1 MTNAILAIDKLLIA
15 NRGEIAVRIAR
26 GAGAL
31 GIASVAVYSDA
42 DTDAAHVQAADE
54 AVAIGAA
61 PASESYLVVDRII
74 AAAKATG
81 AQAIHPGY
89 GFLAENAA
97 FARAV
102 TDAGLIFVGP
112 TADAI
117 DLMGAKRAAKQRMIA
132 AGVPCVP
139 GYEGDDQS
147 DDVLLAEGQRIGFP
161 LMVKASAGGGGRGM
175 RLVEDPT
182 DLANAIRSARSE
194 AKSAFGSDELIL
206 EKAVLGARHVEIQV
220 LADHHGHVIHL
231 GERDCSV
238 QRRHQKVVEEA
249 PSPAVDDAL
258 RAKMGA
264 AAVEAAATIGY
275 RGAGTVE
282 FLLDGAGAFYFM
294 EMNTRLQVEHPV
306 TEMVTGLDLV
316 AWQLRIAAGE
326 RLTIEQDDVS
336 FKGHAIEVRLCLED
350 VTADFMPQTGR
361 IEEWVAPTGEGIR
374 VDHCLVSGQVISPHY
389 DSMAG
394 KLIAWGETRDI
405 ARRRLL
411 AALDE
416 MVLFGPTSNRDF
428 LVAILAHPAFAGGD
442 FDIGFVAAHMQAET
456 EPSAPSID
464 HRALAAAIFVHDRAA
479 ILAADAGLA
488 PDMLGW
494 RSAYTSETPLVLS
507 CADARY
513 AMRVI
518 VDAPGQG
525 RGRYRVKVDDD
536 WIEIALAARQGTHRR
551 YQCDG
556 VGRRAAA
563 IVRGDRLWLAADGRT
578 AAYQDALRQP
588 PASAAGAGD
597 GRIAARM
604 DGKIQRVDVAVG
616 DRVTAGDTLLVLEA
630 MKMEFSITA
639 DIDGVVESLAC
650 ATGDQVAA
658 RQMLAVISADSDS

>member
-1 MTNAILAIDKLLIA
+1 MNDTIQPIDKLLIA

-26 GAGAL
+26 GARAL

-42 DTDAAHVQAADE
+42 DADAAHVHAADQ
-54 AVAIGAA
+54 AVPIGAA
-61 PASESYLVVDRII
+61 AASESYLAIDKLI
-74 AAAKATG
+74 AAARTTG

-112 TADAI
+112 SAEAI
-117 DLMGAKRAAKQRMIA
+117 DLMGAKRAAKQRMIE

-147 DDVLLAEGQRIGFP
+147 DGVLIAEGERIGCP

-175 RLVEDPT
+175 RLVEDPAE
-182 DLANAIRSARSE
+182 LANAIRSARSE

-249 PSPAVDDAL
+249 PSPAVDSAL

-264 AAVEAAATIGY
+264 AAVEAAAAIDY

-282 FLLDGAGAFYFM
+282 FLLDGSGAFYFM

-326 RLTIEQDDVS
+326 TLTLAQDDIV
-336 FKGHAIEVRLCLED
+336 FNGHAIEVRLCLED
-350 VTADFMPQTGR
+350 VANDFMPQTGR
-361 IEEWVAPTGEGIR
+361 IEQWIAPTGQGIR
-374 VDHCLVSGQVISPHY
+374 ADHCLASGQRISPHY

-394 KLIAWGETRDI
+394 KLIAWGATRDI

-411 AALDE
+411 AALGE
-416 MVLFGPTSNRDF
+416 TVLFGPTSNRDF
-428 LVAILAHPAFAGGD
+428 LISILSHPAFAGGD
-442 FDIGFVAAHMQAET
+442 FDIGFVGEHMRDQT
-456 EPSAPSID
+456 EPSAPAPH
-464 HRALAAAIFVHDRAA
+464 HRALAAAILVHDRAA
-479 ILAADAGLA
+479 ALAASAGLA
-488 PDMLGW
+488 PELIGW
-494 RSAYTSETPLVLS
+494 RSAYTSDTPLTLI
-507 CADARY
+507 CAETRY
-513 AMRVI
+513 AMRTI
-518 VDAPGQG
+518 TDGP
-525 RGRYRVKVDDD
+525 GRYRVKIDDD
-536 WIEIALAARQGTHRR
+536 WIDIALDPADGGRRR
-551 YQCDG
+551 YRCDG
-556 VGRRAAA
+556 VARQAMARC
-563 IVRGDRLWLAADGRT
+563 VGDRIWLAADGRT
-578 AAYQDALRQP
+578 AVYDDALRQP
-588 PASAAGAGD
+588 PASAAGAGN
-597 GRIAARM
+597 GRISARM
-604 DGKIQRVDVAVG
+604 DGKIQRVDVAEG
-616 DRVTAGDTLLVLEA
+616 DQVAAGDTLLVLEA
-630 MKMEFSITA
+630 MKMEFTVVA
-639 DIDGVVESLAC
+639 DIDGIVNNLAC
-650 ATGDQVAA
+650 VAGDQVAA
-658 RQMLAVISADSDS
+658 RQLLLTIETD